1 MCSDSDSDCYYYY
14 YYYYYYLI
22 YKNQRRSGPSKRLS
36 RFTNVWMI
44 KKYLY

>member
-14 YYYYYYLI
+14 YYYYYLI
-22 YKNQRRSGPSKRLS
+22 YKNQKRSGPSKRLS